1 MSMTIGYACSAG
13 IHRLFENLVKPSD
26 VPKGKK
32 MKRSLLLAA
41 ILAVGLMACKKEEK
55 VVTPPPAPAPT
66 PPVAAP
72 APTPAPAEA
81 PKADTTTGTS
91 TTGTGTTS
99 STTTGTGTSSSSSS
113 TSPMAPT
120 TPMPSSVSESK
131 PTEKK

>member
-1 MSMTIGYACSAG
+1 
-13 IHRLFENLVKPSD
+13 
-26 VPKGKK
+26 

-66 PPVAAP
+66 PPIAAP
-72 APTPAPAEA
+72 TPTPAPAEA

-91 TTGTGTTS
+91 TTGTGS
-99 STTTGTGTSSSSSS
+99 TSSSSSS

-120 TPMPSSVSESK
+120 TPAMPSSISESK